1 MKQKNTNQ
9 QMSLEDFKR
18 QAENFLKKNY
28 PAYTEEPG
36 SLQTR
41 IKEES
46 EGFWEDS
53 WDPTA
58 MVAGMV
64 SNLI

>member
-1 MKQKNTNQ
+1 MEQNTNK
-9 QMSLEDFKR
+9 QMSLEEFKKE
-18 QAENFLKKNY
+18 AKSFLKKEY
-28 PAYTEEPG
+28 PTLMKEDAV
-36 SLQTR
+36 LMTR
-41 IKEES
+41 IEKES

-53 WDPTA
+53 WNPTA